1 LPSAAIQKHRIAAD
15 CFLEAAA
22 ATAKECHLKSSRGSL
37 ARLLCLGL
45 ALMLGTTAFLTS
57 AAEAQQPERRRNLL
71 DMLFGSRQ
79 PVYVPPQDAQRP
91 REGKTR
97 KKTNG
102 SVTTIK
108 TRQPSTRAAAAPP
121 PPPPKLDNA
130 KKVLVVG
137 DFVAAALADGL
148 ETAFEDAPGV
158 QVQTR
163 ANGSSGLVRDDFYD
177 WPAQLPALVEEIK
190 PSVIVIQIGAND
202 RQQLV
207 TATGRLDF
215 RTDEWFTAYGERVA
229 NLATLAAA
237 SQVPVVWVGL
247 PAFRPQNMTAD
258 ALRLNTIYRSS
269 IEKVNGEF
277 VDVWE
282 GFVDQEGRFIV
293 TGSDINGQP
302 VRLRGNDGIGFTG
315 PGKRKLAFYVEKS
328 VRRYLGD
335 MTSPDLVRL
344 DASNLPDLVSLPPSE
359 NRGITTTPPIDL
371 FDPELDGADEL
382 LGGTLP
388 PSSSFPTPRDQLV
401 QNGRMP
407 DPPVGRVDYVKRP
420 AQPAA
425 ATATPATATP

>member
-1 LPSAAIQKHRIAAD
+1 M
-15 CFLEAAA
+15 
-22 ATAKECHLKSSRGSL
+22 ECDLKSPRGIL
-37 ARLLCLGL
+37 ARLITLCL
-45 ALMLGTTAFLTS
+45 ALTLVATAFIATT
-57 AAEAQQPERRRNLL
+57 AEAQQPERRRTLL
-71 DMLFGSRQ
+71 DLLFGQRQ
-79 PVYVPPQDAQRP
+79 PAYVPPQDAQRP
-91 REGKTR
+91 RDGKVR
-97 KKTNG
+97 KKNSG
-102 SVTTIK
+102 SVTTIN
-108 TRQPSTRAAAAPP
+108 TRTPSTRTVATP
-121 PPPPKLDNA
+121 PPPPKVENA

-137 DFVAAALADGL
+137 DFVASALGDGL
-148 ETAFEDAPGV
+148 KAAFEDSPGV
-158 QVQTR
+158 VVESR

-177 WPAQLPALVEEIK
+177 WPTQLPTLVTELK

-202 RQQLV
+202 RQQLA
-207 TATGRLDF
+207 TPTGRLDF
-215 RTDEWFTAYGERVA
+215 RTDPWFSAYGDRVA
-229 NLATLAAA
+229 ELATVAAGTR
-237 SQVPVVWVGL
+237 VPVIWVGL

-293 TGSDINGQP
+293 TGSDITGQP
-302 VRLRGNDGIGFTG
+302 VRLRGNDGINFTG

-344 DASNLPDLVSLPPSE
+344 DGSNLPELVSLPPSE
-359 NRGITTTPPIDL
+359 SKAIVTTPPIDL

-401 QNGRMP
+401 QNGRLP

-420 AQPAA
+420 AQP
-425 ATATPATATP
+425 TPATATR

>member
-1 LPSAAIQKHRIAAD
+1 M
-15 CFLEAAA
+15 
-22 ATAKECHLKSSRGSL
+22 KSPRGSL

-45 ALMLGTTAFLTS
+45 ALMLGATALLTS
-57 AAEAQQPERRRNLL
+57 AAQAQQPERRRNLL
-71 DMLFGSRQ
+71 DILFGQRQ
-79 PVYVPPQDAQRP
+79 PVYVPPQNVERP
-91 REGKTR
+91 RAGKIR
-97 KKTNG
+97 KKNSG
-102 SVTTIK
+102 SITTIK
-108 TRQPSTRAAAAPP
+108 TRQPSTRAAAAALP
-121 PPPPKLDNA
+121 PPPPKLDGA
-130 KKVLVVG
+130 KKVLVIG
-137 DFVAAALADGL
+137 DFVAGALADGL
-148 ETAFEDAPGV
+148 ETAFEDSPGV
-158 QVQTR
+158 LVESRT
-163 ANGSSGLVRDDFYD
+163 NGSSGLVRDDFYD
-177 WPAQLPALVEEIK
+177 WPSQLPTLVAEIK
-190 PSVIVIQIGAND
+190 PSALIIQVGAND

-207 TATGRLDF
+207 TESGRLDF
-215 RTDEWFTAYGERVA
+215 RTDPWFTAYGERVA
-229 NLATLAAA
+229 RLAKVAAETR
-237 SQVPVVWVGL
+237 VPVIWVGL
-247 PAFRPQNMTAD
+247 PAFSPQNMTAD

-344 DASNLPDLVSLPPSE
+344 DASNLPELVSLPPSE
-359 NRGITTTPPIDL
+359 NKAVVTTPPIDL

-401 QNGRMP
+401 QNGRLP
-407 DPPVGRVDYVKRP
+407 DPPAGRVDYVKRP
-420 AQPAA
+420 AQP
-425 ATATPATATP
+425 TPATATP

>member
-1 LPSAAIQKHRIAAD
+1 M
-15 CFLEAAA
+15 
-22 ATAKECHLKSSRGSL
+22 ECDLKSPRGIL
-37 ARLLCLGL
+37 ARLITLCL
-45 ALMLGTTAFLTS
+45 ALTLVATAFIATT
-57 AAEAQQPERRRNLL
+57 AEAQQPERRRTLL
-71 DMLFGSRQ
+71 DLLFGQRQ
-79 PVYVPPQDAQRP
+79 PAYVPPQDAQRP
-91 REGKTR
+91 RDGKVR
-97 KKTNG
+97 KKNSG
-102 SVTTIK
+102 SVTTIN
-108 TRQPSTRAAAAPP
+108 TRTPSTRTVATP
-121 PPPPKLDNA
+121 PPPPKVENA

-137 DFVAAALADGL
+137 DFVASALGDGL
-148 ETAFEDAPGV
+148 KAAFEDSPGV
-158 QVQTR
+158 VVESR

-177 WPAQLPALVEEIK
+177 WPTQLPALVTELK

-202 RQQLV
+202 RQQLA
-207 TATGRLDF
+207 TPTGRLDF
-215 RTDEWFTAYGERVA
+215 RTDPWFSAYGDRVA
-229 NLATLAAA
+229 ELATVAAGTRI
-237 SQVPVVWVGL
+237 PVIWVGL

-293 TGSDINGQP
+293 TGSDITGQP
-302 VRLRGNDGIGFTG
+302 VRLRGNDGINFTG

-344 DASNLPDLVSLPPSE
+344 DGSNLPELVSLPPSE
-359 NRGITTTPPIDL
+359 SKAIVTTPPIDL

-401 QNGRMP
+401 QNGRLP

-420 AQPAA
+420 AQP
-425 ATATPATATP
+425 TPATATR

>member
-1 LPSAAIQKHRIAAD
+1 M
-15 CFLEAAA
+15 
-22 ATAKECHLKSSRGSL
+22 ECDLKSPRGTL
-37 ARLLCLGL
+37 ARLMTLGL
-45 ALMLGTTAFLTS
+45 ALTLAATAFISTS
-57 AAEAQQPERRRNLL
+57 AEAQQPERRRTLL
-71 DMLFGSRQ
+71 DLLFGERQ
-79 PVYVPPQDAQRP
+79 PTYVPPQDVQRP
-91 REGKTR
+91 RDGKVR
-97 KKTNG
+97 KKNAG
-102 SVTTIK
+102 SVTTIN
-108 TRQPSTRAAAAPP
+108 TRAPSTRAAAAPP
-121 PPPPKLDNA
+121 PQPKLENA
-130 KKVLVVG
+130 KKVLVIG
-137 DFVAAALADGL
+137 DFVAGALGDGL
-148 ETAFEDAPGV
+148 KTAFEDSPGV
-158 QVQTR
+158 IVETR

-177 WPAQLPALVEEIK
+177 WPAQLPALVGEVK
-190 PSVIVIQIGAND
+190 PSVLVIQIGAND

-207 TATGRLDF
+207 TPTGRLDF
-215 RTDEWFTAYGERVA
+215 RTDPWFSAYGERVA
-229 NLATLAAA
+229 RLVSVAAETR
-237 SQVPVVWVGL
+237 VPVIWVGL

-258 ALRLNTIYRSS
+258 ALRLNTIYRAS

-302 VRLRGNDGIGFTG
+302 VRLRGNDGINFTG

-344 DASNLPDLVSLPPSE
+344 DASNLPALASLPPSE
-359 NRGITTTPPIDL
+359 SKAIVTTPPIDL

-401 QNGRMP
+401 QNGRLP

-420 AQPAA
+420 AQP
-425 ATATPATATP
+425 TPATATP

>member
-1 LPSAAIQKHRIAAD
+1 M
-15 CFLEAAA
+15 
-22 ATAKECHLKSSRGSL
+22 ECDLKSPRGIL
-37 ARLLCLGL
+37 ARLITLCL
-45 ALMLGTTAFLTS
+45 ALTLVATAFIATT
-57 AAEAQQPERRRNLL
+57 AEAQQPERRRTLL
-71 DMLFGSRQ
+71 DLLFGQRQ
-79 PVYVPPQDAQRP
+79 PAYVPPQDAQRP
-91 REGKTR
+91 RDGKVR
-97 KKTNG
+97 KKNSG
-102 SVTTIK
+102 SVTTIN
-108 TRQPSTRAAAAPP
+108 TRTPSTRTVATP
-121 PPPPKLDNA
+121 PPPPKVENA

-137 DFVAAALADGL
+137 DFVASALGDGL
-148 ETAFEDAPGV
+148 KAAFEDSPGV
-158 QVQTR
+158 VVESR

-177 WPAQLPALVEEIK
+177 WPTQLPALVTELK

-202 RQQLV
+202 RQQLA
-207 TATGRLDF
+207 TPTGRLDF
-215 RTDEWFTAYGERVA
+215 RTDPWFSAYGDRVA
-229 NLATLAAA
+229 ELATVAAGTR
-237 SQVPVVWVGL
+237 VPVIWVGL

-293 TGSDINGQP
+293 TGSDITGQP
-302 VRLRGNDGIGFTG
+302 VRLRGNDGINFTG

-344 DASNLPDLVSLPPSE
+344 DGSNLPELVSLPPSE
-359 NRGITTTPPIDL
+359 SKAIVTTPPIDL

-401 QNGRMP
+401 QNGRLP

-420 AQPAA
+420 AQP
-425 ATATPATATP
+425 TPATATR